1 MYKEDNVPNVGAPM
15 EQFHVTHS
23 HVNQHANFDFRCYDD
38 TCIPAAK
45 ECDGTTDCLFDE
57 DEINCVIPEP
67 TPPPTT
73 VPITTSTPPVTISRT
88 CTYNGVQ
95 YTTGQKWSDG
105 WKYLCTC
112 MDGTSGQYT
121 CAETCPR
128 YPQIPAN
135 CVLVQDF
142 TNPCCKVVSCST
154 VAPTLKPQF
163 NVCIRNGKAYTQG
176 QKWFEGC
183 DIICVC
189 EDDKT
194 GHYSCTDRCPTYATI
209 SPNCIIVT
217 DPSDP
222 CCQIPQCTSPNKS
235 TIPQGAFVQGT
246 GLNLTPI
253 PNLQQTPGGVNTA
266 VPQPNRNPTPYPGG
280 TYAPGMIPSLISTLV
295 PDPIVTPNQPSPQ
308 PISTAPT
315 PSPTHVPITTLK
327 TQSTPP
333 VTTNS
338 HNTQQFDN
346 IKSSSAITRTETS
359 ESMILDGRQEQNRE
373 DMNDVG
379 TLCQFVNAV
388 LKTTPP
394 ALVLTTTTEI
404 PQRPTVNNKTCG
416 QSEIDI
422 VIMLDSSTSVG
433 NDNYTK
439 MTNFCKAFL
448 KHADIDS
455 GNIRVGVLSYST
467 FVHVE
472 FHLND
477 CNATP
482 DIMEAIGA
490 IRYRSGATNT
500 ADGLKIMRT
509 QMFTVP
515 NGDRNGVTNKL
526 LILTDGVSNI
536 NPLNTIPEA
545 EQARADGIHIYT
557 IGIGL
562 KDNQELYAMAS
573 VPAAEN
579 SFSLQDFDELAGLSD
594 SLFNDICLVPSDSTA
609 ATPATVLTTTLKLPQ
624 RPTRNKN
631 IPLNSN
637 LDDDNSSVLND
648 SFIEENEFPDLDQ
661 SESSIVVAPIND
673 TVPTPGGE
681 GET

>member
-1 MYKEDNVPNVGAPM
+1 M
-15 EQFHVTHS
+15 ERLT
-23 HVNQHANFDFRCYDD
+23 
-38 TCIPAAK
+38 
-45 ECDGTTDCLFDE
+45 
-57 DEINCVIPEP
+57 
-67 TPPPTT
+67 
-73 VPITTSTPPVTISRT
+73 
-88 CTYNGVQ
+88 NG
-95 YTTGQKWSDG
+95 
-105 WKYLCTC
+105 
-112 MDGTSGQYT
+112 
-121 CAETCPR
+121 
-128 YPQIPAN
+128 
-135 CVLVQDF
+135 F
-142 TNPCCKVVSCST
+142 
-154 VAPTLKPQF
+154 
-163 NVCIRNGKAYTQG
+163 
-176 QKWFEGC
+176 
-183 DIICVC
+183 
-189 EDDKT
+189 
-194 GHYSCTDRCPTYATI
+194 TYAILLIIFSVII
-209 SPNCIIVT
+209 S
-217 DPSDP
+217 SD
-222 CCQIPQCTSPNKS
+222 
-235 TIPQGAFVQGT
+235 
-246 GLNLTPI
+246 
-253 PNLQQTPGGVNTA
+253 
-266 VPQPNRNPTPYPGG
+266 
-280 TYAPGMIPSLISTLV
+280 
-295 PDPIVTPNQPSPQ
+295 
-308 PISTAPT
+308 
-315 PSPTHVPITTLK
+315 
-327 TQSTPP
+327 
-333 VTTNS
+333 
-338 HNTQQFDN
+338 
-346 IKSSSAITRTETS
+346 E
-359 ESMILDGRQEQNRE
+359 
-373 DMNDVG
+373 
-379 TLCQFVNAV
+379 VNAV

-477 CNATP
+477 CNTTP

-509 QMFTVP
+509 QMFTAP

-562 KDNQELYAMAS
+562 KDNQELYAMVS

-609 ATPATVLTTTLKLPQ
+609 AVPATELTTTLKLAQ

-631 IPLNSN
+631 NREDTKDLGMLNTLSHFVISRENMNSIETTPNMSN
-637 LDDDNSSVLND
+637 ISHL
-648 SFIEENEFPDLDQ
+648 IKRW
-661 SESSIVVAPIND
+661 
-673 TVPTPGGE
+673 
-681 GET
+681 